1 MTHRAR
7 VHDLPAV
14 STPVPAKDMGK
25 PAHPSLGERWVGFL
39 RGYGPINR
47 IEGMFAETLPK
58 HARAFG
64 FEPLQFEHP

>member
-1 MTHRAR
+1 
-7 VHDLPAV
+7 
-14 STPVPAKDMGK
+14 MGK